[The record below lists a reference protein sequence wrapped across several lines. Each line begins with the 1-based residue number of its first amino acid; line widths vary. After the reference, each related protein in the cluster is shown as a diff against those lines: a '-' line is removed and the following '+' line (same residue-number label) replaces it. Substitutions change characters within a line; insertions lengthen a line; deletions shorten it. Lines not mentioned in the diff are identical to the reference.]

1 MDAADGIEVRLV
13 GYGSAVYLQELE
25 LRDTILRRPLGMS
38 IRQDDLSQEMD
49 HYHVGCF
56 VGGQLIGVL
65 VLTPQGDGSIKMRQ
79 VAVDQAFQR
88 QGAGTAMVEFAEQL
102 ASSKGYRNM
111 VLNARREAVPFY
123 LRLGYEINGD
133 EFIEVGIPH
142 RRMTKRIE

>member
-1 MDAADGIEVRLV
+1 MDMTEGIGIRLI
-13 GYGSAVYLQELE
+13 GYGSTEYLQELE
-25 LRDTILRRPLGMS
+25 LRDAILRRPLGMS

-56 VGGQLIGVL
+56 ISDQLTGVL

-88 QGAGTAMVEFAEQL
+88 QGAGSAMVEFAEQL
-102 ASSKGYRNM
+102 ASQKGFQKM

-123 LRLGYEINGD
+123 LRLGYEVNGD
-133 EFIEVGIPH
+133 EFHEVGIPH
-142 RRMTKRIE
+142 VRMTKRI